1 MKQGMNH
8 DAMDPD
14 MKMSDKFMEMSPYRM
29 FALNMAISL
38 VIMYFAMFTMIFS
51 LNELYNNLNTFYM
64 ALMMAAPMGILMLW
78 MMGSMFKNTRLNMI
92 LYIAFV
98 TVFLLA
104 FLGVRSQALIG
115 DNQFLRSMIPHHS
128 GAILMCEQAS
138 IQDPK
143 IKTLCANII
152 VSQKQEI
159 EQMKQLLNRQ
169 N

>member
-8 DAMDPD
+8 DDMGSD
-14 MKMSDKFMEMSPYRM
+14 MKMSDKSMAMSTYRM
-29 FALNMAISL
+29 FGLNIAISL
-38 VIMYFAMFTMIFS
+38 VIMYFAMFTMIYS
-51 LNELYNNLNTFYM
+51 LDELYNNINTFYM

-78 MMGSMFKNTRLNMI
+78 MMGSMFKNSRLNTI
-92 LYIAFV
+92 LYAAFAA
-98 TVFLLA
+98 VFLLA
-104 FLGVRSQALIG
+104 FLGVRSQTLVG
-115 DNQFLRSMIPHHS
+115 DDQFLRSMIPHHS

-159 EQMKQLLNRQ
+159 AQMKQLLNRQ

>member
-1 MKQGMNH
+1 MKQAMNH
-8 DAMDPD
+8 DAMDPG
-14 MKMSDKFMEMSPYRM
+14 MKMSDKSTDMSPYRM

-38 VIMYFAMFTMIFS
+38 LIMYFVMFTMIYS
-51 LNELYNNLNTFYM
+51 LSELYNNLNTFYM

-78 MMGSMFKNTRLNMI
+78 MMGSMFKNTRLSMI
-92 LYIAFV
+92 LYAAFV
-98 TVFLLA
+98 TVFVLA
-104 FLGVRSQALIG
+104 FLGVRSQALVG

>member
-14 MKMSDKFMEMSPYRM
+14 MKMSEKTMDMSPYRM
-29 FALNMAISL
+29 FAWNMAISL
-38 VIMYFAMFTMIFS
+38 VVMYFVMFTMIYS
-51 LNELYNNLNTFYM
+51 LSELYNNINTFYM
-64 ALMMAAPMGILMLW
+64 ALMMAAPMGIIMLW
-78 MMGSMFKNTRLNMI
+78 MMGSMFKNARLNMI
-92 LYIAFV
+92 LYAVFV
-98 TVFLLA
+98 TVFVLA
-104 FLGVRSQALIG
+104 FLGVRSQALVG
-115 DNQFLRSMIPHHS
+115 DDEFLRSMIPHHS

>member
-8 DAMDPD
+8 DAMDPG
-14 MKMSDKFMEMSPYRM
+14 MKMSDKSMEMSPYRM

-128 GAILMCEQAS
+128 GAILMCEHAS